1 MKSFPKICQH
11 SNCIHHIENF
21 LRGLY
26 ICESSTETRCITW
39 IELYILYR
47 ICGNDKPLAA
57 QTNSIGDRAK
67 QAIPLDLQFKHFK
80 NHVRIVSD
88 CALSGGIDAQRFK
101 PADVKDENLI
111 NVGLEGRQPAVG
123 FNVSINDHTQKQMTK
138 ALILLGRD
146 LSTAK
151 LEQFFQEDDP
161 THHKAGPFCFKG
173 QAGWDTRLA
182 TYAGSLEQL
191 NTAFNQDGDMPSAV
205 ATRLMY
211 VVQCP
216 RCERQSPS
224 NDYKFQYED
233 LGLKIKCTEC
243 SKCSCIAKW
252 TRQQLGQR
260 QV

>member
-1 MKSFPKICQH
+1 
-11 SNCIHHIENF
+11 
-21 LRGLY
+21 
-26 ICESSTETRCITW
+26 
-39 IELYILYR
+39 
-47 ICGNDKPLAA
+47 
-57 QTNSIGDRAK
+57 
-67 QAIPLDLQFKHFK
+67 
-80 NHVRIVSD
+80 
-88 CALSGGIDAQRFK
+88 
-101 PADVKDENLI
+101 
-111 NVGLEGRQPAVG
+111 
-123 FNVSINDHTQKQMTK
+123 MTK

-161 THHKAGPFCFKG
+161 THHKAGPICFKG
-173 QAGWDTRLA
+173 KAGWDTRLA

-216 RCERQSPS
+216 RCDRQSPS

-243 SKCSCIAKW
+243 SKFSCIAKW
-252 TRQQLGQR
+252 KCNCGVLWHTCKVHHCAEKVKPKAKDKLASDSGITGGRKMTNKRSLENASYDELLDDDLRIQAKRDKKNWMEDNKLGTNSDPSNKSEIR
-260 QV
+260 LTSSMLPLSLRLKFASLELPS